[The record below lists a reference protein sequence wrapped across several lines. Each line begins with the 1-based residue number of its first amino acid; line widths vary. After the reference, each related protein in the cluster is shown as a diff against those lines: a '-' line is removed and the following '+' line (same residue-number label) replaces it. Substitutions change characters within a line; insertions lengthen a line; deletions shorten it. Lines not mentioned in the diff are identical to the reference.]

1 MFVKSAPAS
10 GALTAARVS
19 DSGARRHSRTVW
31 LAVRPAVLSAK
42 LGSTRGASCIVAT
55 PAPSRKRRLSDR
67 AGWHRATRSK
77 GGFDVTYKPGDTEKS
92 SARPCPWLARRKHL
106 HYLKGTIRCGTCS
119 CRLVYSRN
127 KGNGGI
133 YEYFVCPRKQ
143 RGECPQGYQ
152 PDDLV
157 EAAVEDYYAG
167 VPFSETEREEIRKA
181 ISKDLGE
188 RVAAAQQEIDCCQGV
203 LKAVK
208 EEERKLLNMHYE
220 DRISAELFDDEQ
232 VRLRAQR
239 EDAEA
244 LTARLNLRYDDI
256 VATFELALEIL
267 DEDLQTC
274 TYEPTTLS
282 EGSSTRPS
290 STHRSSATKRSLPLN
305 SPARSPSYTL
315 CTVPSAASPPP
326 QYRRRSKSSPQR
338 PPDMAKLPSHGWNGS
353 LWPLVRLARLW
364 WS

>member
-1 MFVKSAPAS
+1 M
-10 GALTAARVS
+10 
-19 DSGARRHSRTVW
+19 
-31 LAVRPAVLSAK
+31 
-42 LGSTRGASCIVAT
+42 
-55 PAPSRKRRLSDR
+55 SDR

-267 DEDLQTC
+267 DEDLQDLYLRADDTIRGLINQAIFNAPFVC
-274 TYEPTTLS
+274 DETIVAAELAGPFAELHALHSAIRGIATTPIPAAVEIVPTTAARHGEAPVPWLEREPLAIGSIS
-282 EGSSTRPS
+282 EVMVELGDSNPRPPGCD
-290 STHRSSATKRSLPLN
+290 LD
-305 SPARSPSYTL
+305 PAL
-315 CTVPSAASPPP
+315 SAACGCS
-326 QYRRRSKSSPQR
+326 
-338 PPDMAKLPSHGWNGS
+338 
-353 LWPLVRLARLW
+353 RL
-364 WS
+364 